1 MSDLALQI
9 TDDRSGR
16 RYYEWTDGQYWSATT
31 ILAGGIPKPFLLDW
45 AAKQAAIRAVEM
57 AADGRLAEL
66 IEEKGDDAAVRM
78 IALAREDVREEKA
91 DLGKWVHRVAEA
103 WALGLETPRVPR
115 SIERYVDQLRRW
127 FEKAQPRVEAVEVT
141 VYHRGPDGF
150 RYAGT
155 VDLIAWI
162 RNADGVEELWL
173 IDLKTGER
181 LYPEAAVQLSAYGHA
196 TFIGGPDGETELPMP
211 AVDRYGILH
220 IRPTFAKLKPA
231 RVDEEAW
238 LTFRHAAA
246 VHTWGVELNR
256 GRFEKPVGY
265 PLHEDATWTQNARAA
280 TALAASSETSSPSTA
295 AAPTDP
301 ASSPPPTASGRP
313 RSSESRRSTPT
324 AGSRSSSRS
333 SRRKATDEQPS
344 STPPTGS
351 RRHSRRGP
359 DGRFIRSQAA

>member
-31 ILAGGIPKPFLLDW
+31 IIAGGIPKGPFLIDW
-45 AAKQAAIRAVEM
+45 AAKKAAERAVAM
-57 AADGRLAEL
+57 AQDGRLAEL
-66 IEEKGDDAAVRM
+66 LEEQGDDAAVRM
-78 IALAREDVREEKA
+78 IAQAKEEAREQAA

-141 VYHRGPDGF
+141 VYHRGADGF

-162 RNADGVEELWL
+162 RNEDGVEELWL

-181 LYPEAAVQLSAYGHA
+181 LYPEAAVQLSSYGHA

-211 AVDRYGILH
+211 AVQRYGILH
-220 IRPTFAKLKPA
+220 VRPTFAKLKPA
-231 RVDEEAW
+231 KVDEAAW

-265 PLHEDATWTQNARAA
+265 PLHEDATWIENARAM
-280 TALAASSETSSPSTA
+280 TAMAASSPGQTSSEPPIGA
-295 AAPTDP
+295 
-301 ASSPPPTASGRP
+301 ASSPPPTESGRP
-313 RSSESRRSTPT
+313 PSSGTRRST
-324 AGSRSSSRS
+324 AGSRSTSRS
-333 SRRKATDEQPS
+333 SRRKATDGTRSGS
-344 STPPTGS
+344 S
-351 RRHSRRGP
+351 RHNRRGP
-359 DGRFIRSQAA
+359 DGRFIAGAAA

>member
-31 ILAGGIPKPFLLDW
+31 ILAGGIPKGPFLIDW
-45 AAKQAAIRAVEM
+45 AAKKAAERAVAM
-57 AADGRLAEL
+57 AQDGRLAQL
-66 IEEKGDDAAVRM
+66 LEEQGDDAAIRL
-78 IALAREDVREEKA
+78 IAAAKEEAREQSA

-103 WALGLETPRVPR
+103 WALGLETPRVPT
-115 SIERYVDQLRRW
+115 SIARYVDQLRRW
-127 FEKAQPRVEAVEVT
+127 FEKAQPRVEAAEVT

-162 RNADGVEELWL
+162 RNADGTEELWL

-181 LYPEAAVQLSAYGHA
+181 LYPEAAVQLASYGRA

-211 AVDRYGILH
+211 AVERYGILH
-220 IRPTFAKLKPA
+220 VRPTFAKLKPA

-280 TALAASSETSSPSTA
+280 TALAAQAETSSPSA
-295 AAPTDP
+295 AAPAIGA
-301 ASSPPPTASGRP
+301 ASSPPPTASDP
-313 RSSESRRSTPT
+313 PPSSGKRRSTAGSRTPSASSRKRAT
-324 AGSRSSSRS
+324 AGSRSSTPRRS
-333 SRRKATDEQPS
+333 T
-344 STPPTGS
+344 
-351 RRHSRRGP
+351 RHNRRGP
-359 DGRFIRSQAA
+359 DGRFIAGEAAA